1 MVRRKASSSFVVSGR
16 AAALLLA
23 AVMPLLGGCQSAL
36 TRPFREATPA
46 ERAAERAAAEQEAS
60 DAARAKKANLTAE
73 EKISLADQLRRSG
86 RVDKAA
92 LAYLSA
98 YERDP
103 ENPVPQERIG
113 FLQLTRQPVA
123 AEKIFRDLLKD
134 VPNRASA
141 HAGLG
146 LAQYAQGDLKG
157 ARKALQRAVELE
169 PDDILAL
176 NTLAV
181 VHDLEGQHQQAQD
194 YYQQMLALNPDDAGV
209 ANNLGVSLMLL
220 GKFAEAEAALRH
232 AVDISPKHRA
242 GWNNLGLALGRQELY
257 EEAIVAF
264 RKGSDKQGAHNNLGY
279 VYYLNGRY
287 DEAIAEY
294 EAALLEG
301 GPATPTIVKN
311 LDQAVEARD
320 DRR

>member
-1 MVRRKASSSFVVSGR
+1 MVRRKASSFVVSRHAGLLLF
-16 AAALLLA
+16 ALL
-23 AVMPLLGGCQSAL
+23 PLLGGCQSAL
-36 TRPFREATPA
+36 TRPFRAATPA
-46 ERAAERAAAEQEAS
+46 ERVAERAAAEQEAS
-60 DAARAKKANLTAE
+60 DAARAEEAKLTSE
-73 EKISLADQLRRSG
+73 DKISLADQLQRSG

-113 FLQLTRQPVA
+113 FLQLTRKPEE
-123 AEKIFRDLLKD
+123 AEKIFRNLLKEA
-134 VPNRASA
+134 PTRASA

-157 ARKALQRAVELE
+157 ARKALERAVELE

-181 VHDLEGQHQQAQD
+181 VHDLEGRHQAAQD
-194 YYQQMLALNPDDAGV
+194 YYRQILVRKPEDTGA

-220 GKFAEAEAALRH
+220 GKFAEAEAALRQ
-232 AVDISPKHRA
+232 AVDIGPKHRS
-242 GWNNLGLALGRQELY
+242 GWNNLGLALGRQEQY

-264 RKGSDKQGAHNNLGY
+264 RKGSDEQGARNNLGY

-320 DRR
+320 NAR